1 MKTRCKLQF
10 KVVVATAILLF
21 ALTSSF
27 ANANTKSRFSYQ
39 WDYYNLQRTGIY
51 VGFPYGVPSGGA
63 SVTVSGTA
71 GSWTGSFTS
80 SGPWQ
85 VSTPLPVGQAYTVSV
100 SGIGS
105 SSFTLYNVE
114 SQVYTGTSPFYY
126 SPWRYIGV
134 KVN

>member
-1 MKTRCKLQF
+1 MKTQCKIQF

-21 ALTSSF
+21 ALASSF
-27 ANANTKSRFSYQ
+27 ANATTKSRFSYQ
-39 WDYYNLQRTGIY
+39 CDYYNLQRTGIY

-85 VSTPLPVGQAYTVSV
+85 VSTPLPVGQGYTVSV
-100 SGIGS
+100 SGVGS
-105 SSFTLYNVE
+105 SYTLYNVE
-114 SQVYTGTSPFYY
+114 SAVYTGSSPFYY
-126 SPWRYIGV
+126 SPWRYIGI
-134 KVN
+134 KIN

>member
-1 MKTRCKLQF
+1 MKTRCKVQF

-21 ALTSSF
+21 ALANPF
-27 ANANTKSRFSYQ
+27 ANAAAKSRYSYQ
-39 WDYYNLQRTGIY
+39 WDCLNSFRTGIY

-63 SVTVSGTA
+63 SVTISGTA
-71 GSWTGSFTS
+71 GSWTGYFTS

-85 VSTPLPVGQAYTVSV
+85 ISSPLPVGQAYTVSV
-100 SGIGS
+100 GGIGS
-105 SSFTLYNVE
+105 SSFTLYNAE

-126 SPWRYIGV
+126 SPWKYIGV